1 MSMAVWMQGSSR
13 VFQAWVYPLE
23 IRLYFGPG
31 GVHVMALIGCEG
43 SEGSK
48 SLAT

>member
-1 MSMAVWMQGSSR
+1 MAIWMQGSSR

-23 IRLYFGPG
+23 TRLYIGPG
-31 GVHVMALIGCEG
+31 GVQVIALIGCEG